1 MDTKEYKR
9 IFGIVLDSVGTGA
22 APDANKFDDVGSDTL
37 GHVGE
42 AYEGR
47 LVLPNLQK
55 MGLSNLRGKAILGVP
70 KVETPIGYYGV
81 MQEISAG
88 KDSMDGHWEMMGLP
102 VSKPLDTFP
111 NGFPSELIKKIET
124 FSDRKIIGN
133 RPESGTKII
142 AELGEHQMETGD
154 LIVYTSGDSVLQIAA
169 HEDVIPLKELYKICE
184 YARSL
189 VNGPTYT
196 IGRVIARPYIG
207 PDKDH
212 FTRTANRHDFT
223 LAPIGQTDLDYL
235 KSAQVHTI
243 GIGKIND
250 IFSGQGIDVGFHN
263 ESNMDGMD
271 HVDKVMQEDFTG
283 FCFTNLVDFD
293 AMYGHRRNPI
303 GFGQALMDFDKRLG
317 TVLKNLK
324 DDDLLILTADHGN
337 DPGFKGT
344 DHTRE
349 QVPLLAYS
357 PSMKSN
363 GSLGIRKTFAD
374 FGATVLDNFNVSGN
388 AVGTSFLKEL
398 MNTEEIK

>member
-1 MDTKEYKR
+1 MTVEKYKR
-9 IFGIVLDSVGTGA
+9 IFGIVMDSVGTGE
-22 APDANKFDDVGSDTL
+22 APDAAKFDDVGSDTL

-42 AYEGR
+42 AYKGK
-47 LVLPNLQK
+47 LNIPNLQK
-55 MGLSNLRGKAILGVP
+55 LGISNLRQTPIEGVD
-70 KVETPIGYYGV
+70 KVDAPIGYYGK
-81 MQEISAG
+81 MQETSAG

-102 VSKPLDTFP
+102 VQKPLNTFP
-111 NGFPSELIKKIET
+111 NGFPEDILKKLEE
-124 FSDRKIIGN
+124 FSGRKIIGN

-142 AELGEHQMETGD
+142 AELGEQQMKTGD

-184 YARSL
+184 YARTL
-189 VNGPTYT
+189 VNGPEYT
-196 IGRVIARPYIG
+196 VGRIIARPYVG

-223 LAPIGQTDLDYL
+223 LEPTGLTDLDYL
-235 KSAQVHTI
+235 QKAGVHTV

-250 IFSGQGIDVGFHN
+250 IFSGHGIDKGYHN

-271 HVDKVMQEDFTG
+271 HVDHVMAEDFTG

-303 GFGQALMDFDKRLG
+303 GFGEALMDFDKRLG

-324 DDDLLILTADHGN
+324 DDDLLLLTADHGN

-349 QVPLLAYS
+349 MVPILAYS
-357 PSMKSN
+357 PSMKT
-363 GSLGIRKTFAD
+363 GDSLGVRKTFAD
-374 FGATVLDNFNVSGN
+374 FGATVLDNFDVKGN
-388 AVGTSFLKEL
+388 GVGTSFLADLK
-398 MNTEEIK
+398 

>member
-1 MDTKEYKR
+1 MNTKGYKR
-9 IFGIVLDSVGTGA
+9 IFGIVLDSVGVGE
-22 APDANKFDDVGSDTL
+22 APDADKYGDVGSDTL

-42 AYEGR
+42 AYQGK
-47 LVLPNLQK
+47 LALPNLQK
-55 MGLSNLRGKAILGVP
+55 MGIANLRQKPISGVAP
-70 KVETPIGYYGV
+70 VSTPIGCDGV

-102 VSKPLDTFP
+102 VEKPLDTFP
-111 NGFPSELIKKIET
+111 NGFPAELIKKLEV
-124 FSDRKIIGN
+124 FSGRKVIGN

-142 AELGEHQMETGD
+142 AELGEDQIKTGA

-169 HEDVIPLKELYKICE
+169 HEEVIPLDELYRICE
-184 YARSL
+184 YARSI

-196 IGRVIARPYIG
+196 IGRVIARPYVG

-223 LAPIGQTDLDYL
+223 LAPTGKTDLDYL
-235 KSAQVHTI
+235 MAAGVQTI

-250 IFSGQGIDVGFHN
+250 IFSKQGIAESYHN
-263 ESNMDGMD
+263 ESNMDGMN
-271 HVDKVMQEDFTG
+271 HVDKVMKEDFSG

-303 GFGQALMDFDKRLG
+303 GFGQALMDFDSRLG
-317 TVLKNLK
+317 TVLDNLK
-324 DDDLLILTADHGN
+324 MNDLLIITADHGN

-357 PSMKSN
+357 PSMTH
-363 GSLGIRKTFAD
+363 GESLGTRLTFAD
-374 FGATVLDNFNVSGN
+374 FGATVLDNFNVVGRQ
-388 AVGTSFLKEL
+388 VGTSFLKALKE
-398 MNTEEIK
+398 MEGVK